1 MTINYYFN
9 VQTSEVSV
17 VRELKKFAG
26 RTFSGFC
33 LKHILDLP
41 FELDFHEILKN

>member
-1 MTINYYFN
+1 METVTLYLARIRAVKKMMTINYYFN

-26 RTFSGFC
+26 
-33 LKHILDLP
+33 
-41 FELDFHEILKN
+41 